1 MIDPLVIPIV
11 AIVGAFSVAAI
22 GCIAHYFY
30 LIRRL
35 ERESALKQELVL
47 RGFSAHEIA
56 EVLAATSGGAVAEH
70 SCKSHKAHKHAA

>member
-22 GCIAHYFY
+22 GCISHYLY

-35 ERESALKQELVL
+35 DREIALKQELVL
-47 RGFSAHEIA
+47 RGFSANEIA
-56 EVLAATSGGAVAEH
+56 EVLAATSGGAVTEH

>member
-11 AIVGAFSVAAI
+11 AIIGAFSVAAI
-22 GCIAHYFY
+22 GCVTHYVY

-35 ERESALKQELVL
+35 EREIALKQELVL
-47 RGFSAHEIA
+47 RGFSAQEIA

-70 SCKSHKAHKHAA
+70 SCKSHKSQKYAA

>member
-11 AIVGAFSVAAI
+11 AIVGAFVTISI
-22 GCIAHYFY
+22 GCITHYVY

-35 ERESALKQELVL
+35 EREIALKQELVL

-56 EVLAATSGGAVAEH
+56 EVLAATSGGSVAEH
-70 SCKSHKAHKHAA
+70 SCKSHKPQKQAA